1 MAYTRIQLNQAIDEI
16 VTANAN
22 NEITGTLMNQLLK
35 LIVNASFGPIE
46 LPTEQPVGAGD
57 YVTYNNDLYY
67 VLSNTLAGENPTN
80 TPAKFKKVSGAG
92 VPSMEQTRAQGNA
105 LAGNINMANNR
116 MLNLP
121 YPTSG
126 GEPATLA
133 FLQEY
138 LLSIVQLKGALDG
151 ALEPDYPAAQ
161 VGHAWL
167 MTNPGKIGGAA
178 GKDVLKFDIAL
189 CIADNAG
196 GDEAAVG
203 SSWIMLSQNQGGS
216 GPATTD
222 ELPEGA
228 TNKYFTETRVR
239 ATPLTGYSV
248 GGNTA
253 ISASDTMLGALA
265 KLQGQMNQRATIAQL
280 NAAVTGLLDYRGDW
294 DATIGEFPPDGSS
307 GSGTGGA
314 VLKADAWFIQAGTS
328 GTLDGVDVS
337 AGDLII
343 AKIDSP
349 GNNAANWQ
357 FLPKALA
364 AAPPPAGETT
374 VYYGDLIQED
384 DTNNFTCSI
393 SGIDSYSKEAIY
405 VLTFDTI
412 AENEGVVTIE
422 INTLGQLE
430 LRGAK
435 NETLAIN
442 DLASGQRIICV
453 YDSNTN
459 CLLHLTNEPKMFR
472 VVTKIQLQDLIE
484 DKKLQPG
491 CIYEVNDIS
500 DDFFDLGEPLRMWF
514 WAANKEFLSDTCYCI
529 GKGKAIAFVGVVAK
543 PKRFYEYNET
553 LTQDQLQWIWDNG
566 IPDYFLESNLL
577 IKAKWEG
584 DVVEMRLSTLLG
596 SYTYLNAF
604 NDLYSQKLQTEIR
617 LKLDSTPG
625 TIIEKP
631 RLLKRSAK
639 FDPQVTNGVVFNL
652 NDGEREYF
660 NEMGYRGRDIVNCYI
675 RRIGAT
681 TPLGTGTFEIN
692 PVGARF
698 SIDVSLLGADGKTH
712 KMIQEDITA
721 FAGGNTISE
730 FEFYEEVGL
739 AHYGGEL
746 TGDGD
751 IEVTIFYYYI

>member
-1 MAYTRIQLNQAIDEI
+1 MPYTRIQLIQAIDEI

-35 LIVNASFGPIE
+35 LIVDSSFGPFE
-46 LPTEQPVGAGD
+46 LPTGQPVGADD

-67 VLSNTLAGENPTN
+67 VLSNTIAGENPVN
-80 TPAKFKKVSGAG
+80 APAKFKKVSGAG

-105 LAGNINMANNR
+105 LAGNVNMANNR

-138 LLSIVQLKGALDG
+138 LLSIVQLKGALDA

-189 CIADNAG
+189 CIANNAG
-196 GDEAAVG
+196 GEEAVVG
-203 SSWIMLSQNQGGS
+203 SNWIILPQNTSGAS
-216 GPATTD
+216 GPANTD

-228 TNKYFTETRVR
+228 TNKYFTEPRVR

-248 GGNTA
+248 GSNIA
-253 ISASDTMLGALA
+253 LSESDTMLGALA

-314 VLKADAWFIQAGTS
+314 VLKADVWFIQAGTS

-357 FLPKALA
+357 FLPKALV

-384 DTNNFTCSI
+384 DTNNFTCTI

-442 DLASGQRIICV
+442 DIASGQRIICV
-453 YDSNTN
+453 YDANTN
-459 CLLHLTNEPKMFR
+459 CLIQLTKEPKMFR
-472 VVTKIQLQDLIE
+472 VVTKIQLQHLIE

-491 CIYEVNDIS
+491 CIYEVNNIS
-500 DDFFDLGEPLRMWF
+500 DGFFDLGETLRIWF
-514 WAANKEFLSDTCYCI
+514 WAANEENLSDTCYCI
-529 GKGKAIAFVGVVAK
+529 GKGKALALTNIVTL
-543 PKRFYEYNET
+543 PKRFYEYYET

-566 IPDYFLESNLL
+566 LPNYFNSANLL
-577 IKAKWEG
+577 INANWED
-584 DVVEMRLSTLLG
+584 DVVDIKFKEG
-596 SYTYLNAF
+596 S
-604 NDLYSQKLQTEIR
+604 
-617 LKLDSTPG
+617 
-625 TIIEKP
+625 
-631 RLLKRSAK
+631 
-639 FDPQVTNGVVFNL
+639 
-652 NDGEREYF
+652 EYF
-660 NEMGYRGRDIVNCYI
+660 NDVYSRKYQSQAILDLSTSPGIMHYESIKSASVLIPNSDFANLTGTGIDILNGISIDEDCYI
-675 RRIGAT
+675 DVIGAT
-681 TPLGTGTFEIN
+681 IMMKGGSVAQMTNVPILIKNNT
-692 PVGARF
+692 
-698 SIDVSLLGADGKTH
+698 SILFLTD
-712 KMIQEDITA
+712 
-721 FAGGNTISE
+721 ISE
-730 FEFYEEVGL
+730 
-739 AHYGGEL
+739 YGNNVLFKLFPQTNYYPSLRKRSDSSIYAIKESG
-746 TGDGD
+746 
-751 IEVTIFYYYI
+751 TITTDADMYINILYQLIKI